1 LNLVLALRVAVL
13 GLRRSPGPTL
23 LAIGILALG
32 LAAPATFFSLLVGAI
47 RPLPVPDGE
56 RVVRVDVLQATGGGR
71 SVSVPGM
78 ALPSLRGGSTL
89 EALGAF
95 QVFEA
100 TLGDAD
106 RGAARVSAAALTPE
120 VLPILRIE
128 PVLGRIPGPA
138 EGGGLLFLGA
148 ELWEDVYGRDPA
160 AIGRSVSLDGQPH
173 TLVGVMPEGFG
184 FPYRQNVWVFL
195 DAGAPVEGAVELV
208 GRLAPGGT
216 VEAASQELGARWVG
230 LGAQHDPSLRGTRV
244 EVRPFTGGR
253 GEGGEAVAFTGLV
266 LVALCLLVIACANVA
281 NLLLV
286 RATERIQALGIQAA
300 LGAGRSQI
308 AAQLLFESLLVS
320 CAGGLA
326 GLGLAVWAV
335 SAVENNLAAE
345 HFGYFWMRMA
355 VDARVMWFVGL
366 LVLGAALAAGLL
378 PVLRVLRADIR
389 GVLNDQGNGA
399 FMSGGGGWGRWFV
412 SAQLALSCGALV
424 AAGLT
429 GKALAGSR
437 DFGRALPGD
446 EVLVA
451 SLRVPGG
458 PESDIGLLENVESAV
473 AAIPG
478 ARSAALALG
487 APGYLEPSTR
497 LEVEGTAYER
507 PEDRDVTLW
516 NAVTPGFF
524 SVLDLPSRLGRTLTP
539 ADVESPTPVAVV
551 NESFVRRFAPGRDV
565 LGLRVRLIGADSTR
579 WISVVGVVADAE
591 LGGGERQRLDR
602 VYVPLGQAPS
612 EDLLLLARGSGD
624 GGALNSVV
632 REAVAGVDPDI
643 AMWRTRTLAGT
654 YAYMTRVPRVMSS
667 TALAGGS
674 AGLLVA
680 AVGLYGLLAFRVR
693 QRKQELGVRLALGA
707 DGMRLAQEVLGAA
720 LRQLLPAVAVGLALA
735 WLAAPALS
743 VLLLGLDPRSPTV
756 YTAVA
761 VGFLATG
768 LCAAALPALR
778 AARVDP
784 ARALRRE

>member
-1 LNLVLALRVAVL
+1 MAAL

-47 RPLPVPDGE
+47 RPLPVPEGE

-71 SVSVPGM
+71 SVSVSGM
-78 ALPSLRGGSTL
+78 ELPSLLGTSTL

-106 RGAARVSAAALTPE
+106 RGATRVSTAALTPE

-128 PVLGRIPGPA
+128 PVVGRTPGPD

-148 ELWEDVYGRDPA
+148 ELWEDLYGSDPA
-160 AIGRSVSLDGQPH
+160 VIGRSVSLDGRPH
-173 TLVGVMPEGFG
+173 TVVGVMPDGFG
-184 FPYRQNVWVFL
+184 FPYRQNAWVLL
-195 DAGAPVEGAVELV
+195 DSSAPVEGAVELV
-208 GRLAPGGT
+208 GRLAPEAT
-216 VEAASQELGARWVG
+216 LEAASEELGARWAG
-230 LGAQHDPSLRGTRV
+230 LETRRDPSERGARL
-244 EVRPFTGGR
+244 EVRSFTGGR
-253 GEGGEAVAFTGLV
+253 GEGGEAVAFGGLV

-286 RATERIQALGIQAA
+286 RATERVHALGIQAA
-300 LGAGRSQI
+300 LGAGRRQI
-308 AAQLLFESLLVS
+308 AAQLLLESLLVS
-320 CAGGLA
+320 CIGGLM
-326 GLGLAVWAV
+326 GLMLAVWAV
-335 SAVENNLAAE
+335 SAVENSLAAE

-355 VDARVMWFVGL
+355 VDGRVMAFTGFLVVGS
-366 LVLGAALAAGLL
+366 ALAAGLL
-378 PVLRVLRADIR
+378 PVLRVLRVDLR
-389 GVLNDQGNGA
+389 SVLNDQGTGA
-399 FMSGGGGWGRWFV
+399 FTMGHGGWGRLFV

-451 SLRVPGG
+451 SLDFPGDPILGIG
-458 PESDIGLLENVESAV
+458 PHQEVASAV
-473 AAIPG
+473 AAVPG

-487 APGYLEPSTR
+487 APGYREPSTPV
-497 LEVEGTAYER
+497 EVEGTFYER
-507 PEDRDVTLW
+507 PEDRDFTLW

-524 SVLDLPSRLGRTLTP
+524 AVLDLPSRLGRSLTP
-539 ADVESPTPVAVV
+539 SDAGSSTPVAVV
-551 NESFVRRFAPGRDV
+551 NESFARRFAPDRDV
-565 LGLRVRLIGADSTR
+565 LGLRVRLLRADSTR
-579 WISVVGVVADAE
+579 WITVVGVVADAD
-591 LGGGERQRLDR
+591 LGGGERSRLDR
-602 VYVPLGQAPS
+602 VYVPLSQAPS
-612 EDLLLLARGSGD
+612 QSLMLLARGGGD
-624 GGALNSVV
+624 GGALTSAV
-632 REAVAGVDPDI
+632 RGAVAGVDPDI
-643 AMWRTRTLAGT
+643 AMWRVRTLSDAH
-654 YAYMTRVPRVMSS
+654 AYMTRVPRAMSS
-667 TALAGGS
+667 MALGGGI

-707 DGMRLAQEVLGAA
+707 DGLRLAREVLGMA
-720 LRQLLPAVAVGLALA
+720 LRQLLPAVAVGLTLA
-735 WLAAPALS
+735 WLAAPVLS
-743 VLLLGLDPRSPTV
+743 ALLLGLDPRSPGV
-756 YTAVA
+756 YAGVA
-761 VGFLATG
+761 IGFLATG
-768 LCAAALPALR
+768 FGAAAIPALR